1 MGHQI
6 NIVSTDRA
14 NVVASAAIGAREGT
28 TPQST
33 RLTAGRESWDRRA
46 LDPSRHLA
54 FTSNEQVTYMA
65 SETDSPDILLRCALD
80 LFGRHGFDGT
90 STRAIAAAAGKPMSA
105 ITYHFGGK
113 EELYVA
119 ASRYLSA
126 RIAEQIMP
134 TMEAATTAAATGG
147 PADTR
152 NGIRNIFSAF
162 TPRYPNPKTTLW
174 PPLALATTWAPPR
187 PTRAIAAA
195 VRQAISPHHYHFGC
209 KEEPFVAP
217 ARYLAARIA

>member
-126 RIAEQIMP
+126 RLAEQIMP

-152 NGIRNIFSAF
+152 HGIRHISSAF
-162 TPRYPNPKTTLW
+162 TSMMLNHESS
-174 PPLALATTWAPPR
+174 A
-187 PTRAIAAA
+187 
-195 VRQAISPHHYHFGC
+195 S
-209 KEEPFVAP
+209 
-217 ARYLAARIA
+217 ARYGVREQQYTERTSTRLNYSH

>member
-1 MGHQI
+1 MCLVYVCQRVICCVLGE
-6 NIVSTDRA
+6 NCVVSVD
-14 NVVASAAIGAREGT
+14 VVFFFFKQKTEFEMRISDW
-28 TPQST
+28 SSDVCSSD
-33 RLTAGRESWDRRA
+33 L
-46 LDPSRHLA
+46 PSRHLA

-126 RIAEQIMP
+126 RIAEQKI
-134 TMEAATTAAATGG
+134 G
-147 PADTR
+147 
-152 NGIRNIFSAF
+152 
-162 TPRYPNPKTTLW
+162 
-174 PPLALATTWAPPR
+174 
-187 PTRAIAAA
+187 RASCRER
-195 VRQAISPHHYHFGC
+195 VC
-209 KEEPFVAP
+209 KKV
-217 ARYLAARIA
+217 